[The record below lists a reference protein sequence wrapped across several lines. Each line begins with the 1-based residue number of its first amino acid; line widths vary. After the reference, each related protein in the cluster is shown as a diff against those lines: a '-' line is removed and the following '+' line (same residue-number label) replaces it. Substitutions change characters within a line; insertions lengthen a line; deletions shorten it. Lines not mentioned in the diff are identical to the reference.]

1 MTCCVVGCFL
11 VKSERENILKGVL
24 GVNLKKVVNP
34 QLVTMGLGVF
44 GATFLATQLGD
55 LLEKQTN
62 PLVVDYR
69 RELVGAAL
77 TIGGTMLM
85 SGGGRELR
93 SVGMAVGATGVASV
107 ASGLA
112 RRLTDGSPLAAGTNN
127 GNGTVNL
134 PSGGN
139 FSIGGGS
146 SGGSSSGSGNLSG
159 GYYLTPY

>member
-1 MTCCVVGCFL
+1 M
-11 VKSERENILKGVL
+11 
-24 GVNLKKVVNP
+24 NLKKVVNP
-34 QLVTMGLGVF
+34 QLITMGLGVF

-69 RELVGAAL
+69 RELVGAVM
-77 TIGGTMLM
+77 TVGGTMLM
-85 SGGGRELR
+85 SGGGGRELR
-93 SVGMAVGATGVASV
+93 SVGMAIGATGVASV

-112 RRLTDGSPLAAGTNN
+112 RRLSDGSPLAAGTNS

-139 FSIGGGS
+139 FSIGGGGS
-146 SGGSSSGSGNLSG
+146 VGGQAPGG

>member
-1 MTCCVVGCFL
+1 M
-11 VKSERENILKGVL
+11 
-24 GVNLKKVVNP
+24 NLKKVVNP
-34 QLVTMGLGVF
+34 QLITMGLGVF

-62 PLVVDYR
+62 PLVVNYR
-69 RELVGAAL
+69 RELVGAVL
-77 TIGGTMLM
+77 TVGGTMLM

-112 RRLTDGSPLAAGTNN
+112 RRLSDGSPLAAGTNN
-127 GNGTVNL
+127 GNGKVNL

-139 FSIGGGS
+139 LSIGGGGS
-146 SGGSSSGSGNLSG
+146 AGGHGPGGS
-159 GYYLTPY
+159 YYLIPY